1 MERCEYFDN
10 VAQQY
15 STEGCETVQL
25 VDGGLACQCYHLSE
39 FVSLK
44 VPTDFEDSIQFANL
58 DVPSEICLHCA
69 CTKGVELLLEK
80 SDAPGATNAVLQEVD
95 LRNLDVGYHVGAI
108 AWRLHNIT
116 QVGQPTATAWVSL
129 VRSEGRALDAG
140 ETSDTLQLTVS
151 PAGLAETSAADSYA
165 ADVFVEVS
173 RWIPSTERG
182 MISIKRGAWEN
193 RVVPLPVRAIV
204 RATVAANTS
213 VWGEADSGACQH
225 AGGTIVLHLGRLSKL
240 PFTACDAD
248 SLPVSHQLPRPG
260 ARNVAGDE
268 RAFAARVTSF
278 PAVATQAS
286 RGLTEP
292 PVAVYLAAGRYELL
306 VALSS
311 GLGQYEISL
320 ELGQRCTEMRAGRW
334 VSSGS
339 CTEISGRQTVLVVC
353 PPPMLPMPGNLSC
366 GCEAGLEPTELGE
379 CVPCAAGHYK
389 AHRSMDLCDPCEVG
403 SFQPTTGQRK
413 CSACARGAF
422 QGSRGMAECSSCG
435 PGTSSEAGAWRGT
448 DCMPGSY
455 ATGGEPECLPCAP
468 GSATDQEA
476 TAECT
481 FCLDGWYAGV
491 GFTECRECGM
501 FDQLQLTSG
510 VPTGVECTGGVLNG
524 SRAGYWAAQPLTLE
538 SANWTRVW
546 KCQRDGACLGGAD
559 SACLDGYGGPL
570 CDSCVEGYYL
580 QKGTCDACP
589 EGSSG
594 GSLAARAQLTL
605 IAMCIAFCVGGALA
619 LALFKSTNL
628 DQAIN
633 FFYRVRTNPIMALS
647 QLWTKRHIAN
657 ANKRKKEAH
666 EASRALHTEGKERN
680 DPNSCSSAS
689 PGVNSNSP
697 GRSSNVTVQRTCNPP
712 ATPAEGQSC
721 ITAAASRAAGA
732 AAGAAGAVG
741 AVAGGAA
748 VANVAALRRGGST
761 SVSNICSS
769 DRNLKLGIPPGPPP
783 QIAARLASADALR
796 LQRLRTEDLYIS
808 AESSRNAKLQRAR
821 SHSARQNS
829 APAEDGSSQLAPSRP
844 ISSTARTVSLP
855 TPVSCSRRLS
865 SLLMPDE
872 YESDE
877 YDDLRADPPDEARL
891 AGRRRR
897 RRSVQSPGKNGNS
910 QARQAAAAVAAA
922 AATAAAAGVEPG
934 SDPVDAFDEKKAV
947 EVHREGSLMHGA
959 TFARLVA
966 ERVPSSGSAPSSSSG
981 RVSMRRSSSSTLQQR
996 QLQQRQEQL
1005 RQQSP
1010 TLLLPRSVE
1019 PQIPSQVE
1027 IGWSQAV
1034 HCTSLEGLST
1044 SASELGLPPVMAEA
1058 SSVSISQ
1065 LHDEA
1070 DESLREIE
1078 RARSGMTAQGKRPSQ
1093 KFGKAE
1099 AKAEAAL
1106 VGARTRLEAAAEA
1119 QRAAAQ
1125 RAALPPRSPPAS
1137 PPAEIQS
1144 SREESPSVLEWELK
1158 GRGVVRVHLHGA
1170 SDLKAAEIT
1179 DKPASPKED
1188 HHKPFGSLFEHRDA
1202 WDEHHNKNDRDTF
1215 CELALEGGYTFK
1227 SETIRQTLQP
1237 KWDEHFS
1244 FRGEGDSDERCCC
1257 RSRSMCMCMC
1267 MCIYAMQV
1275 HMRARTHTHART
1287 QYICPGGPSRRCSRR
1302 L

>member
-1 MERCEYFDN
+1 
-10 VAQQY
+10 
-15 STEGCETVQL
+15 
-25 VDGGLACQCYHLSE
+25 
-39 FVSLK
+39 
-44 VPTDFEDSIQFANL
+44 
-58 DVPSEICLHCA
+58 
-69 CTKGVELLLEK
+69 
-80 SDAPGATNAVLQEVD
+80 
-95 LRNLDVGYHVGAI
+95 
-108 AWRLHNIT
+108 
-116 QVGQPTATAWVSL
+116 
-129 VRSEGRALDAG
+129 
-140 ETSDTLQLTVS
+140 
-151 PAGLAETSAADSYA
+151 
-165 ADVFVEVS
+165 
-173 RWIPSTERG
+173 
-182 MISIKRGAWEN
+182 
-193 RVVPLPVRAIV
+193 
-204 RATVAANTS
+204 
-213 VWGEADSGACQH
+213 
-225 AGGTIVLHLGRLSKL
+225 
-240 PFTACDAD
+240 
-248 SLPVSHQLPRPG
+248 
-260 ARNVAGDE
+260 
-268 RAFAARVTSF
+268 
-278 PAVATQAS
+278 
-286 RGLTEP
+286 
-292 PVAVYLAAGRYELL
+292 
-306 VALSS
+306 
-311 GLGQYEISL
+311 
-320 ELGQRCTEMRAGRW
+320 
-334 VSSGS
+334 
-339 CTEISGRQTVLVVC
+339 
-353 PPPMLPMPGNLSC
+353 
-366 GCEAGLEPTELGE
+366 
-379 CVPCAAGHYK
+379 
-389 AHRSMDLCDPCEVG
+389 
-403 SFQPTTGQRK
+403 
-413 CSACARGAF
+413 
-422 QGSRGMAECSSCG
+422 
-435 PGTSSEAGAWRGT
+435 
-448 DCMPGSY
+448 SY

-580 QKGTCDACP
+580 QKETCDACP

-891 AGRRRR
+891 AGHRRR

>member
-248 SLPVSHQLPRPG
+248 SLPVNHQLPRPG

-435 PGTSSEAGAWRGT
+435 PGTSSEAGAWRCT
-448 DCMPGSY
+448 DCLPGSY

-491 GFTECRECGM
+491 GFTKCRECGM

-580 QKGTCDACP
+580 QKETCDACP

-732 AAGAAGAVG
+732 AAGAAGAAG

-891 AGRRRR
+891 AGHRRR